1 MATASSRR
9 FGLVARIGG
18 RAAAASVIVT
28 LCSVVLA
35 AGPARAD
42 CDVLDPT
49 CVVQTVEDTV
59 DSATQTVDGTV
70 GDTTGDVGGTVDET
84 VAETTETVDETVE
97 AVAGGAGQ
105 TVEEIVGSGSGPVN
119 DAIGGAL
126 PPALPPI
133 LPGTDPVPPPTVDPP
148 PSAGGGAG
156 NGSDGNGS
164 SNADG
169 PVGTPPRGPAGPF
182 VLDPSSLGTPPA
194 LENTPSSQGFLGGLE
209 GPLAQIAGRIAF
221 PIALAALV
229 LLFVAFQNR
238 LDRTDPKLALAAT
251 SPDVLRFG

>member
-1 MATASSRR
+1 MAIASSRR
-9 FGLVARIGG
+9 FGLLARLGG
-18 RAAAASVIVT
+18 RAAVASLILT
-28 LCSVVLA
+28 LCSVVFA

-49 CVVQTVEDTV
+49 CVVETVVETVDPATEPVSGTVE
-59 DSATQTVDGTV
+59 
-70 GDTTGDVGGTVDET
+70 DTTGDVGETVEET
-84 VAETTETVDETVE
+84 VAETTETVEETVE
-97 AVAGGAGQ
+97 AVAGDAGQ
-105 TVEEIVGSGSGPVN
+105 TVDEIVGSGSGAVD

-126 PPALPPI
+126 PPALPPT
-133 LPGTDPVPPPTVDPP
+133 LPGTDPAPPGTVDASPP
-148 PSAGGGAG
+148 AGGGAG
-156 NGSDGNGS
+156 NGSDRNGS

-169 PVGTPPRGPAGPF
+169 PVGTPPGRVAGPF
-182 VLDPSSLGTPPA
+182 VLDPPSLGAPPA
-194 LENTPSSQGFLGGLE
+194 LENTPAPQGFLGGLE

-251 SPDVLRFG
+251 SPDVLRFA